1 MLMDIIQYLFL
12 SVIPA
17 VQTFSWA
24 LLVSFPPL
32 SMPFGMTLS
41 LQLRPIS
48 AELNFNTG
56 MIS

>member
-1 MLMDIIQYLFL
+1 MDIIQYLFL

-17 VQTFSWA
+17 VQAFSWA